1 MDESPEQ
8 GIHPPVEPAELVA
21 DEPQTKW
28 PQVIGVIS
36 LIYAIGGL
44 LCNTFNGVWLG
55 VADMIPEMFRGGVE
69 IPPIVRIAGI
79 VQAVLTL
86 GVGILMVMGSVSL
99 LRRRRAGPGLLKKWV
114 LLRMA
119 LLLLAVVA
127 MVLTGPAQT
136 QMHRSILEFQNDM
149 FREADM
155 TDRIVEKT
163 DEELWQ
169 KAMLQGGIAAGL
181 FAIYPVFLGLWL
193 SRKKITAEV
202 EQWGWG

>member
-8 GIHPPVEPAELVA
+8 EVHPPVEPGELVA

-28 PQVIGVIS
+28 PKVIGVIS

-55 VADMIPEMFRGGVE
+55 VANMIPEMFRGGVE

-79 VQAVLTL
+79 VQVVFTL
-86 GVGILMVMGSVSL
+86 AAGILMVMGSVSL

-136 QMHRSILEFQNDM
+136 QMQRSILEFQNDM

-202 EQWGWG
+202 EQWG

>member
-28 PQVIGVIS
+28 PKVIGVIS

-202 EQWGWG
+202 EQWG

>member
-28 PQVIGVIS
+28 PKVIGVIS

>member
-28 PQVIGVIS
+28 PKVIGVIS

-169 KAMLQGGIAAGL
+169 KAMLQGGIFAGL

-202 EQWGWG
+202 EQWG